1 MTKKIL
7 VFSDSHGN
15 ELYMSQ
21 AISLNRDADMIVHL
35 GDGVADL
42 TFPLPDDPEIPIVTL
57 EGNGEYYGF
66 VRTDPRYRIRTKKT
80 ALVEF
85 EGKKIFMTHGHLFD
99 VKWGL
104 GKLLSRGYAEG
115 ADIILF
121 GHTHSP
127 ICKYLPAGTELDFV
141 GATDRPMLLF
151 NPGSIGQGP
160 THTFGILTFQNGE
173 VLPSHGKVK
182 S

>member
-15 ELYMSQ
+15 DMYMNK
-21 AISLNRDADMIVHL
+21 AMALNPDADLTVHL

-42 TFPLPDDPEIPIVTL
+42 TSPLPDDSQRRTVLI
-57 EGNGEYYGF
+57 EGNGEYFGYI
-66 VRTDPRYRIRTKKT
+66 RTDRRYRNSTKKT
-80 ALVEF
+80 EMIEF

-104 GKLLSRGYAEG
+104 GRITSRGYDAG

-121 GHTHSP
+121 GHTHQP
-127 ICKYLPAGTELDFV
+127 LCRYLPAGTELDYI
-141 GATDRPMLLF
+141 GKTERPLLLF
-151 NPGSIGQGP
+151 NPGTIGMGLE
-160 THTFGILTFQNGE
+160 HTFGLLTFKDGE
-173 VLPSHGKVK
+173 VLASHGKVK
-182 S
+182 